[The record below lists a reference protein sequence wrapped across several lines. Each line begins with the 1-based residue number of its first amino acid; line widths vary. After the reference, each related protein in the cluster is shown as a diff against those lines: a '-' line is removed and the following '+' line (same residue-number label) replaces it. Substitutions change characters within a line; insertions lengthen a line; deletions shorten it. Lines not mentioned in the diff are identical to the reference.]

1 MWRGKCSLER
11 QQRANINKRAWR
23 HLPVMVVYLQAQPL
37 GSNNQSRL
45 EMQVFGYH
53 SVKFTKL
60 LHIRDEIS

>member
-1 MWRGKCSLER
+1 MQLRKTAKSEY
-11 QQRANINKRAWR
+11 QQESAWR
-23 HLPVMVVYLQAQPL
+23 HLPVMVVYLQTQPL

-60 LHIRDEIS
+60 LHVRDEIS